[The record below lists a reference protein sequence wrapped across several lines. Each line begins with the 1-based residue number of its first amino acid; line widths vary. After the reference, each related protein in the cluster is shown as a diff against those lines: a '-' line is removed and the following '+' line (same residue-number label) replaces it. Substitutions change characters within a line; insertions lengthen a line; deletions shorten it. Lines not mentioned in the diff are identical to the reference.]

1 MEVTVHLDGDPAV
14 REEGFFES
22 KVTTLENQIKALQFE
37 NAEMIRTNDE
47 LVERVKKLASRQP
60 VWPKGYTPRRHDRN
74 KRRS

>member
-60 VWPKGYTPRRHDRN
+60 VWPKGYAPRRHDRN

>member
-1 MEVTVHLDGDPAV
+1 MEVTVHLDGNPAV

-60 VWPKGYTPRRHDRN
+60 VWPKGYAPRRHDRN